1 MFIMPIF
8 PTNLETI
15 LFSSAIVLWVLSEI
29 VGGAI
34 IPMLRRSG
42 GAISRKDNHSSLS
55 NNLLRVSLYVSIIIA
70 IFFVLNNIAMLP
82 DWLFYPGIVL
92 IVTGIIVRQWAIFI
106 LGRSFILAI
115 SAQKDQKVVDHGPYR
130 YIRHPSYLGMSLTVI
145 GIGIA
150 LRSWGGILVILVIYG
165 LALGY
170 RIYIEEKFLVSE
182 LGDDYIQYMKRTKR
196 LIPFV
201 L

>member
-1 MFIMPIF
+1 MPIF
-8 PTNLETI
+8 STGRETI
-15 LFSSAIVLWVLSEI
+15 IFSSVIGLWVLSEI
-29 VGGAI
+29 VGGGI

-42 GAISRKDNHSSLS
+42 GAISRRDDRSTLS
-55 NNLLRVSLYVSIIIA
+55 NYLLRISLFVSIIIA

-82 DWLFYPGIVL
+82 DWFFYPGIVL
-92 IVTGIIVRQWAIFI
+92 IVTGILVRQWAIFI
-106 LGRSFILAI
+106 LGSSFTLGV
-115 SAQKDQKVVDHGPYR
+115 SAQKNQKVVDHGPYR

-150 LRSWGGILVILVIYG
+150 LRSCAGLLVILVIYG

-170 RIYIEEKFLVSE
+170 RIYVEEKFLASE

-201 L
+201 F